1 MDEDESDDKNE
12 PAEKVKVDK
21 DQIKER
27 VKAGDYDLSLHFS
40 HKGMLEADPQLRI
53 SSLAAI
59 KATAQKKKGQLELF
73 LSAPSANQIL
83 CYGADLK
90 SDDPFKLK

>member
-40 HKGMLEADPQLRI
+40 HKGMLEADP
-53 SSLAAI
+53 
-59 KATAQKKKGQLELF
+59 
-73 LSAPSANQIL
+73 
-83 CYGADLK
+83 
-90 SDDPFKLK
+90 